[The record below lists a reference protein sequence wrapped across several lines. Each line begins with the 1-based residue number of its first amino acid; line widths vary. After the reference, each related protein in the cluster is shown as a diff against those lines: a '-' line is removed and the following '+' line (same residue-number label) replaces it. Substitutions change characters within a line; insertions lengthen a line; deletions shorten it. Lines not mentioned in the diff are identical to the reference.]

1 MDNDPMIKLR
11 SMIANLSLG
20 DQFIGYPMNC
30 PSPSMNVPLSDDKHW
45 FVQNS
50 SLCAMDIQDNIWD
63 KFFSDNFFSDKD
75 FFFLG
80 LNFVSDYIPQLY
92 FVCNHLISTRN
103 QLIAIFHE
111 IK

>member
-30 PSPSMNVPLSDDKHW
+30 PSPSMYVPLSDDKHW

-75 FFFLG
+75 FFFLDWI
-80 LNFVSDYIPQLY
+80 LSQTEFCLRLHTAVVFCMQSFNFY
-92 FVCNHLISTRN
+92 T
-103 QLIAIFHE
+103 
-111 IK
+111 